1 MALQKKTS
9 LAAPAED
16 AGWIKLDWKELMATK
31 SPAPAFPRE
40 ALPPRLGETIAS
52 IATARCVN
60 FDLMAAAILA
70 TTSGAIG
77 NRVRIGLTESRA
89 EPLTLFMVLVA
100 SPGEGKSE
108 ALGVSRT
115 VLTAIEQPRSTVSS
129 VVGPFADEIDRKR
142 TVTALKAIAR
152 DGDAIVSDALSKSG
166 GSGRRLLVTDFTVAG
181 IRDALLDHPEGGV
194 VLADELVGVMGV
206 SGGADSMRSRA
217 VMLEAHDGNPRV
229 FVNARDGEIC
239 VPALQLT
246 ILGGT
251 QPDRVGLLVGKAID
265 GMVPRFLWCAPDVA
279 RINELAES
287 DGDMPALM
295 AATGRLST
303 IKSGGKGNAF
313 PTIIGVAPEARAV
326 LAAANAGWNDRMA
339 NATVMS
345 RSLLARARAQAIRLA
360 GVMALAER
368 ALASEAPLPGEA
380 ITAAEAERGVMLMD
394 RYFLPMAERA
404 TGELQHRAQE
414 TPAAQLARYL
424 AQIGKPEVS
433 ARDDI
438 RRGIGSP
445 LRDADIIASAFEE
458 LRLRGFV
465 RELPHSG
472 PGRPAK
478 RFLVNPSLL
487 GMQ

>member
-1 MALQKKTS
+1 MALQKKTGS
-9 LAAPAED
+9 AVSIGETD
-16 AGWIKLDWKELMATK
+16 WIKLEWKELMATK
-31 SPAPAFPRE
+31 SPAPAFPTE
-40 ALPPRLGETIAS
+40 ALSPRLGEVIAS

-60 FDLMAAAILA
+60 LDLMAASILA
-70 TTSGAIG
+70 TASGAIG

-115 VLTAIEQPRSTVSS
+115 VLTAIERPRGTASS
-129 VVGPFADEIDRKR
+129 VAGPFVDEIDRKR

-152 DGDAIVSDALSKSG
+152 DGDAIVSDALTKAG
-166 GSGRRLLVTDFTVAG
+166 GGGRRLLVTDFTVAG

-229 FVNARDGEIC
+229 FVNARDGEIY

-251 QPDRVGLLVGKAID
+251 QPDRVGLLVGKAMD

-287 DGDMPALM
+287 DGDMPALIT
-295 AATGRLST
+295 AIGRLSA
-303 IKSGGKGNAF
+303 IEARGKAGAF
-313 PTIIGVAPEARAV
+313 PTVIGMAPEARAV
-326 LAAANAGWNDRMA
+326 LAAANASWNDRMA
-339 NATVMS
+339 NASVMS

-360 GVMALAER
+360 GVMALTER
-368 ALASEAPLPGEA
+368 ALASEAPLPGGA
-380 ITAAEAERGVMLMD
+380 ITAAEAERGIMLMD

-404 TGELQHRAQE
+404 TSELQHRIRE

-424 AQIGKPEVS
+424 AQIGKPEVN

-445 LRDADIIASAFEE
+445 LRDAHLIASAFEE

-478 RFLVNPSLL
+478 QYLVNPYLL